1 MALGLGLPRRADV
14 GLLRNLQHFQ
24 LITAG
29 NKFPAQQAIR
39 RHPWRHSANG
49 YVLKARLG
57 RLRRHRGF
65 GKMVPILTQVGLKAL
80 RIVIC
85 LR

>member
-39 RHPWRHSANG
+39 
-49 YVLKARLG
+49 
-57 RLRRHRGF
+57 
-65 GKMVPILTQVGLKAL
+65 
-80 RIVIC
+80 
-85 LR
+85 